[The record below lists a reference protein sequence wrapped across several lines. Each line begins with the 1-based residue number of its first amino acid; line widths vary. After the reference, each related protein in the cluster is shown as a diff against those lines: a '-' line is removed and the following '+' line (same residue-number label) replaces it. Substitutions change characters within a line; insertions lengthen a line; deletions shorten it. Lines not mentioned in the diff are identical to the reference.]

1 MSRYKNV
8 KLNISEGQKDKIK
21 KAVQAGTGTTIR
33 LTHEDL
39 SGEHVLALTQAQI
52 NKMMKAYHNGTGVML
67 KLSKSQLEHNMKV
80 DGGFLPALLG
90 ILGPFLLKTALPAIA
105 TGALTGL
112 ASTGISKALGSS
124 IDGGSVVYIKRGG
137 RCYKMGVL
145 GSGLFLKPYSGA
157 KLQSVV
163 GEGMFL
169 RTGSGLSRAT
179 GLITGDSP
187 ISKAISNLPV
197 IGSIL
202 SMLI

>member
-1 MSRYKNV
+1 MSQYKNI

-21 KAVQAGTGTTIR
+21 EAVQAGTGITVR
-33 LTHEDL
+33 LTHADL

-52 NKMMKAYHNGTGVML
+52 KKMMKAYHRGTGMML
-67 KLSKSQLEHNMKV
+67 KMSKTQLEHNMKV
-80 DGGFLPALLG
+80 EGGFLPALLG

-137 RCYKMGVL
+137 RCYKMGVQ

-157 KLQSVV
+157 KLQSV
-163 GEGMFL
+163 GEGMFM
-169 RTGSGLSRAT
+169 RTGSGVTSAA

-187 ISKAISNLPV
+187 ISRAISNIPL
-197 IGSIL
+197 IGQLL
-202 SMLI
+202 SMII